1 MPGDWSRTEVEATVT
16 DYFAMLDAE
25 LRGVPYSKAAHRRAL
40 LRLLDGRSDG
50 AVERKHGNISA
61 ILRELG
67 HPWIDGYKPYGN
79 YQQLLHDVVVDRL
92 QRDRALV
99 ELVQTQASASAAAP
113 LIEDLLSLEEPP
125 PDPDPRARGVKEPA
139 LRPGDKRL
147 ARKVDFLALEARNA
161 SLGRVGEELVLRFEA
176 ERLHAAGRRRLA
188 DRIEHVSRTRGDGL
202 GYDVLS
208 FDADGKERLIEVK
221 TTSFGKRT
229 PFFVTRNEVACSI
242 EERESYYLYRL
253 FAFRKDPRLFTLHGR
268 IDRTCTLDP
277 VQYAARVA

>member
-1 MPGDWSRTEVEATVT
+1 MPGDWSRAEVEATVA

-25 LRGVPYSKAAHRRAL
+25 LRGLPYNKTEHRRAL
-40 LRLLDGRSDG
+40 LRLLDDRSDG

-79 YQQLLHDVVVDRL
+79 YQQLLFDAVADRL

-99 ELVQTQASASAAAP
+99 EVIQTQASAPADAP
-113 LIEDLLSLEEPP
+113 AIDDLLALEEPP
-125 PDPDPRARGVKEPA
+125 PDPDPRARGVREPA

-161 SLGRVGEELVLRFEA
+161 SLGRAGEELVLRFEA

-188 DRIEHVSRTRGDGL
+188 DRIDHVSRTKGDGL

-253 FAFRKDPRLFTLHGR
+253 FAFRKDPRLFTLQGR